1 MVTVPAQ
8 EISVDPADQR
18 SILNEIGRLLAEG
31 RFSAG
36 SNVERFEREFA
47 VFTGARQAVAVASG
61 TVALELILLALNVRD
76 RTVIVPA
83 NTNFATFVAA
93 WRAGARV
100 VLADVDPLTLSP
112 RLSDLATVVTAD
124 TAAVMLVHMGGII
137 TPQVEQIADWCAARG
152 IALVEDAAHAHASR
166 QDGRHAGTFGVAG
179 AFSFFATKVMT
190 TGEGGMVV
198 TDDENLAQE
207 VRLYRNLGKSELWVS
222 HHSRMGTNGRM
233 HELAAV
239 LGTHQLVRLEGN
251 VAARREVA
259 DRYASALADHPDLT
273 LLRPGHPYSGYK
285 VVGLLSP
292 GVNRDQL
299 KERLSK
305 AEIRLAG
312 EVYAEPLHHQPVL
325 EPMYRGLSFP
335 GAERAC
341 ASQICLPV
349 YPTLGADRV
358 DLVVR
363 VVTEALADLAA
374 RHD

>member
-8 EISVDPADQR
+8 EISVDPADQQ
-18 SILNEIGRLLAEG
+18 SVLAEIGRLLAEG

-47 VFTGARQAVAVASG
+47 AFAGARHAVAVASG
-61 TVALELILLALNVRD
+61 TVALELIMLALNVRN

-83 NTNFATFVAA
+83 NTNFATFAAA
-93 WRAGARV
+93 WRAGAHV

-112 RLSDLATVVTAD
+112 RLSDLASVVTGD
-124 TAAVMLVHMGGII
+124 TAAVVLVHMGGII
-137 TPQVEQIADWCAARG
+137 TPQAGEIADWCAARG
-152 IALVEDAAHAHASR
+152 VALVEDAAHAHASR
-166 QDGRHAGTFGVAG
+166 FGGRHAGTFGLAG

-198 TDDENLAQE
+198 TGDDDLAAE
-207 VRLYRNLGKSELWVS
+207 VRLYRNLGKAEQWVS
-222 HHSRMGTNGRM
+222 HHTRMGTNGRM

-239 LGTHQLVRLEGN
+239 LGTHQLARLEAN
-251 VAARREVA
+251 VTARREVA
-259 DRYASALADHPDLT
+259 DRYASALAGHPDLT

-292 GVNRDQL
+292 AVDRDQL
-299 KERLSK
+299 KERIGK
-305 AEIRLAG
+305 TEIRLAG

-325 EPMYRGLSFP
+325 AEMYGGLSFP

-341 ASQICLPV
+341 ASQICLPI
-349 YPTLGADRV
+349 YPALDADRV
-358 DLVVR
+358 DLVVS
-363 VVTEALADLAA
+363 VLSEVLADLAD
-374 RHD
+374 RRD